1 MRILDMELVR
11 MAKKRRMI
19 WILFAATVLLVIAGA
34 AIYLF
39 LINGN
44 RSPEGEDVKLVYY
57 QRTGGNCVE

>member
-1 MRILDMELVR
+1 

-44 RSPEGEDVKLVYY
+44 SSPEGEDIKLVYY
-57 QRTGGNCVE
+57 QRTGGNCIE

>member
-1 MRILDMELVR
+1 

-19 WILFAATVLLVIAGA
+19 WILFAATVLLIIAGA

-39 LINGN
+39 LIDNN

-57 QRTGGNCVE
+57 QSTGGNRVD